1 VVAER
6 TRRTR
11 DRVITGNGPV
21 RTRALSRSDAEPT
34 TPQNEKPEATEER
47 PNWHVHLELRS
58 DELVALHRMGF
69 TSSALA
75 WREGM
80 PEWQPVGQG
89 PGGTTSVRR
98 DRKSDRPMR
107 PDGTRAPQ
115 PKRVRTDSK
124 PPAAVEA
131 VRTPMSGPPP
141 PPPPV
146 VRSREQRATD
156 LPPASDG
163 LPADARL
170 DALARHATSSAP
182 PPPPPPPPT
191 DLAQSG
197 SVPRPT
203 APTARLEAVAAQPA
217 SSIPPLAVDRESV
230 TRPPPPDGSVWLRLS
245 AIVALSAGIGAAVSA
260 VLWDFRSDDVTAA
273 AESRPLIGVATPGAA
288 KPNAE
293 PNRVP
298 PPCPVG
304 NGESSSKTAES
315 SSDTPRVSLETLP
328 LERGGRARSEA
339 AASRSEASEQ
349 RVQSRGRTTRTESVK
364 LASMPLERPASK
376 SKPPGPVNRAALAQA
391 ASQAA
396 SAATSCDSGPRRGRA
411 AVTFAPSGNVMS
423 VNLIQSFG
431 DVAVNG
437 CVLRAFGRVRVP
449 PFTGDPVEVRKTVSW

>member
-1 VVAER
+1 ML
-6 TRRTR
+6 
-11 DRVITGNGPV
+11 TGNGPV
-21 RTRALSRSDAEPT
+21 RSRALSRSDAEPT
-34 TPQNEKPEATEER
+34 TPKNERPETTEER

-98 DRKSDRPMR
+98 DRKSDRPNR
-107 PDGTRAPQ
+107 PDSTRSPL
-115 PKRVRTDSK
+115 PKRARTDSK
-124 PPAAVEA
+124 PPVAAEP
-131 VRTPMSGPPP
+131 VRAPLSGPPP

-146 VRSREQRATD
+146 ARPREVRATD
-156 LPPASDG
+156 LPPASDA

-170 DALARHATSSAP
+170 EALAQHATSSAP
-182 PPPPPPPPT
+182 PPPPPPPVR
-191 DLAQSG
+191 DAAHSASLQ
-197 SVPRPT
+197 RPS
-203 APTARLEAVAAQPA
+203 APTARLDAVPAQPA

-230 TRPPPPDGSVWLRLS
+230 TRPPPSEGSVWLRLS
-245 AIVALSAGIGAAVSA
+245 AIVALSAGIGAVVSA
-260 VLWDFRSDDVTAA
+260 VLWDFRSDEGTAA
-273 AESRPLIGVATPGAA
+273 AEMKPLIGVATPGAV
-288 KPNAE
+288 KPNVE
-293 PNRVP
+293 PARVP
-298 PPCPVG
+298 APCPVG
-304 NGESSSKTAES
+304 NSESKSTESSSES
-315 SSDTPRVSLETLP
+315 GSETPRVSLETLP
-328 LERGGRARSEA
+328 LEREGRAG
-339 AASRSEASEQ
+339 SRSESRAEASEP
-349 RVQSRGRTTRTESVK
+349 RMHSRGRSTRAESAK
-364 LASMPLERPASK
+364 LVPASFEREAPR
-376 SKPPGPVNRAALAQA
+376 SKPPGPVNRAALAHA

>member
-1 VVAER
+1 ML
-6 TRRTR
+6 
-11 DRVITGNGPV
+11 TGNGPV
-21 RTRALSRSDAEPT
+21 RSRTLSRSDAEPT
-34 TPQNEKPEATEER
+34 TPKNEKPETEER

-98 DRKSDRPMR
+98 DRKSDRPNR
-107 PDGTRAPQ
+107 PDSTRSPL
-115 PKRVRTDSK
+115 PKRARTDSK
-124 PPAAVEA
+124 PPVAAEP
-131 VRTPMSGPPP
+131 VRAPSSGPPP
-141 PPPPV
+141 PPPVARP
-146 VRSREQRATD
+146 REVRATD
-156 LPPASDG
+156 LPPASEA

-170 DALARHATSSAP
+170 EALAQHATSSAP

-191 DLAQSG
+191 RDAAHSG

-203 APTARLEAVAAQPA
+203 APTARLDAVAAQPA

-230 TRPPPPDGSVWLRLS
+230 TRPPAEGSVWLRLS
-245 AIVALSAGIGAAVSA
+245 AIVALSAGIGAIVSA
-260 VLWDFRSDDVTAA
+260 VLWDFRSDEGTAA
-273 AESRPLIGVATPGAA
+273 AEMKPLIGVATPGAV
-288 KPNAE
+288 KPNVE
-293 PNRVP
+293 TPRVP
-298 PPCPVG
+298 APCPVG
-304 NGESSSKTAES
+304 NAESKSAES
-315 SSDTPRVSLETLP
+315 SSDSGSETPRVSLETLP
-328 LERGGRARSEA
+328 LERGGRA
-339 AASRSEASEQ
+339 AASRSESRAEASEP
-349 RVQSRGRTTRTESVK
+349 RIHSRGRSARSESAKVVH
-364 LASMPLERPASK
+364 ASLEREAPK
-376 SKPPGPVNRAALAQA
+376 SKPPGPVNRAALAHA

-449 PFTGDPVEVRKTVSW
+449 PFKGDPVEVRKTVSW